1 VTKIDGKAIL
11 MGVMFGIMWAS
22 AFTSA
27 RVIVQY
33 APPLYALAIRFLFSG
48 LLGIAIARAM
58 GQSWHLTR
66 RQWIA
71 TIIFGITQ
79 NVLYLGLNFVAMQ
92 TVEASLASIIASTMP
107 LIVGLASWLVF
118 GQRLSSL
125 GIAGLSA
132 GVLGVA
138 LIMGARLQGEVDLFG
153 LGLCV
158 IGVISLSVATMA
170 VRSASTGGNFL
181 MIVGLQMLIASVILW
196 VPAMTLE
203 TFDVEWKWQLIVAF
217 IYTFLVPGLGAT
229 VIWFYLV
236 DRIGAT
242 RAAVFHFLT
251 PFFGVLTA
259 AILLGEKLG
268 SMDIIGVLIITG
280 GILAVQ
286 LSKQK
291 TQPISPRTPPV

>member
-1 VTKIDGKAIL
+1 MKTIDTKAIL
-11 MGVMFGIMWAS
+11 MGLAFVIMWAS

-33 APPLYALAIRFLFSG
+33 APPLHALAIRFLLSG
-48 LLGIAIARAM
+48 LLGIAVARAM

-66 RQWIA
+66 NQWIA

-79 NVLYLGLNFVAMQ
+79 NGFYLGLNFVAMQ
-92 TVEASLASIIASTMP
+92 TIEASLAAIVASTMP
-107 LIVGLASWLVF
+107 LLVALAGWVIFREKLRPLGVIGL
-118 GQRLSSL
+118 
-125 GIAGLSA
+125 IAGVV
-132 GVLGVA
+132 GVG
-138 LIMGARLQGEVDLFG
+138 LIMGARLQGEVDLYG

-158 IGVISLSVATMA
+158 IGVISLTVATLL
-170 VRSASTGGNFL
+170 VRSASSGGNFL
-181 MIVGLQMLIASVILW
+181 MVVGLQMLVGSVALAI
-196 VPAMTLE
+196 PALAFE
-203 TFDVEWKWQLIVAF
+203 TFEVTWSWQLIVAF
-217 IYTFLVPGLGAT
+217 TYTFVVPGLAAT

-259 AILLGEKLG
+259 AVLLGEKLG
-268 SMDIIGVLIITG
+268 SLDIVGVLVITG

-291 TQPISPRTPPV
+291 R